1 MIWRGLLKMLST
13 LLTPAVLTGCVTT
26 SAFVHPPLPQQVDPV
41 AIEWRIDTEGDK
53 ARVSLSWED
62 SQKLKIW
69 LEDIKRYTLE
79 SKVIMCY
86 YRKDLN
92 EERCQKK

>member
-1 MIWRGLLKMLST
+1 MILRGFLKMLST
-13 LLTPAVLTGCVTT
+13 LLTPAVLTGCVVSNTV
-26 SAFVHPPLPQQVDPV
+26 VHPPLPDPV
-41 AIEWRIDTEGDK
+41 EPIPIEWRIDSEGDK

-62 SQKLKIW
+62 SQKIKIW

-86 YRKDLN
+86 YRKDLK
-92 EERCQKK
+92 EERCKKQ